1 MSSETDFLAVLK
13 AHTVVPH
20 LTAIAIYENADG
32 HVAIRQGDPDN
43 LDEYQ
48 LVVVPRSYLPNVI
61 GALKAFLQD
70 QQ

>member
-20 LTAIAIYENADG
+20 QTAIAIYENADG
-32 HVAIRQGDPDN
+32 HVAIRQGDPDS

-61 GALKAFLQD
+61 GTLKAFLRD